1 MGDYFTVYESDNFHS
16 TKLRLPPSR
25 LKWIYKKLFENA
37 KVPGAGEES
46 HLVQLIYNISQKWSL
61 SEKPLKLWLL
71 SRTDDFWTSTRQRQA
86 VSRKQVIKKEFIT
99 QICLPILF
107 LFSRV
112 NNCSTFLKVLY
123 IKVFKN
129 IECNIFNILIWYFSH
144 FGRGNKTKSIQWKN
158 LTSFVFWEQMGCF
171 LHLVTY
177 YSTEGCTSHPGMVF
191 CSEFCMHC
199 SDSSI
204 LIPSK

>member
-1 MGDYFTVYESDNFHS
+1 MGDYFAVYESDNFHS

-37 KVPGAGEES
+37 KVPGTGKES

-61 SEKPLKLWLL
+61 SEKPLKLCLL

-99 QICLPILF
+99 QIRLPILF

-123 IKVFKN
+123 IKVFKKH
-129 IECNIFNILIWYFSH
+129 WVQYF
-144 FGRGNKTKSIQWKN
+144 
-158 LTSFVFWEQMGCF
+158 
-171 LHLVTY
+171 
-177 YSTEGCTSHPGMVF
+177 
-191 CSEFCMHC
+191 
-199 SDSSI
+199 
-204 LIPSK
+204 